1 MFTDKLEEELG
12 KKTLAS
18 GQLSWGGE
26 ERGSARETTSRNTYG
41 LPMLR
46 TFNFDSNGLDD
57 MLEEV
62 EAKKEPFEKLLLP
75 TLKRMYK
82 YMYIVYTFC
91 VFSSFLPSLK
101 QVWMVKKDDCGSE
114 RCTNFKTKTK
124 FNWLMPWNK
133 KSRKLEEEGNLGSI
147 VTSDM
152 GET

>member
-1 MFTDKLEEELG
+1 MLVCDFKVFAIICQNLSKIDMFTDKLEEELG

-18 GQLSWGGE
+18 GQLSWGE
-26 ERGSARETTSRNTYG
+26 EPARETTSRNTYG

-82 YMYIVYTFC
+82 YMYIRFVFLVAFC
-91 VFSSFLPSLK
+91 L
-101 QVWMVKKDDCGSE
+101 VWS
-114 RCTNFKTKTK
+114 K
-124 FNWLMPWNK
+124 FEW
-133 KSRKLEEEGNLGSI
+133 
-147 VTSDM
+147 
-152 GET
+152 

>member
-18 GQLSWGGE
+18 GQLSWGE

-57 MLEEV
+57 MLEKV

-75 TLKRMYK
+75 T
-82 YMYIVYTFC
+82 
-91 VFSSFLPSLK
+91 
-101 QVWMVKKDDCGSE
+101 
-114 RCTNFKTKTK
+114 
-124 FNWLMPWNK
+124 
-133 KSRKLEEEGNLGSI
+133 
-147 VTSDM
+147 
-152 GET
+152 